1 MKFRSVCVV
10 KGVGMSASHRLAVL
24 AVGAFVATGAQAELL
39 LSTSFSDNFP
49 FGPFRPN
56 EKIEIIVS
64 LTNVSPDKT
73 ITICEGP
80 CIGDSLIYSL
90 GGLASIPTGY
100 SFYFGDKKAEA
111 VFDGQIEGEL
121 LPGQEK
127 DFIFG
132 VYDPDGKVEPGWY
145 SFRTQLQI
153 FDATADR
160 LMLAS
165 PTFSGQW
172 EVKAVPEPDTLA
184 LLGLSLAGLAFTRRR
199 KQ

>member
-1 MKFRSVCVV
+1 
-10 KGVGMSASHRLAVL
+10 MSTAHQLAAL

-39 LSTSFSDNFP
+39 LNTSFSDNFP

-56 EKIEIIVS
+56 EKVEIVVS
-64 LTNVSPDKT
+64 LTNISSDKT

-80 CIGDSLIYSL
+80 CIGDSFTYSL
-90 GGLASIPTGY
+90 GGQASIPSGY
-100 SFYFGDKKAEA
+100 SFYFGDKKNED
-111 VFDGQIEGEL
+111 VFDGQIEGKL

-127 DFIFG
+127 TFTFG
-132 VYDPDGKVEPGWY
+132 VYDPEGKVDPGWY

-172 EVKAVPEPDTLA
+172 EVKSVAEPGTIAVLS
-184 LLGLSLAGLAFTRRR
+184 LGLAGLAFTRRR
-199 KQ
+199 RR

>member
-1 MKFRSVCVV
+1 MRTV
-10 KGVGMSASHRLAVL
+10 HRFAVL
-24 AVGAFVATGAQAELL
+24 AVGALLATGTQAELL
-39 LSTSFSDNFP
+39 LSTSYSDNFP

-56 EKIEIIVS
+56 EKIEILIS
-64 LTNVSPDKT
+64 LTNISPDKT

-80 CIGDSLIYSL
+80 CIGDSLTYSL

-100 SFYFGDKKAEA
+100 SFYFGDKKTED

-127 DFIFG
+127 GFIFG
-132 VYDPDGKVEPGWY
+132 VYDPLGKVDPGFY
-145 SFRTQLQI
+145 RFRTQLQI

-160 LMLAS
+160 LMINS
-165 PTFSGQW
+165 STFSGRW
-172 EVKAVPEPDTLA
+172 EVRSVPAPDSLSLLA
-184 LLGLSLAGLAFTRRR
+184 LSLAGLTVTSRR